1 MKRLFYLV
9 DRIDNVEN
17 ISEDLHSHGI
27 TDWRFHIL
35 SRDTAGVFTR
45 KLHGA
50 SILDKTDI
58 VRWVERGALIGG
70 GIAVAIMVLG
80 MVSGLFSLPGSAWLA
95 LVAFGVFA
103 GGGIAGFGGITAE
116 NYRIRPFH
124 DALERGDHLVMV
136 DVYDKDEAEMKRLME
151 KNHPEA
157 RLQGEDSAF
166 NNPFSVT
173 RLRSRQ
179 PVDTGGPR

>member
-9 DRIDNVEN
+9 KKIDSVEK
-17 ISEDLHSHGI
+17 ISEDLHDHGI
-27 TDWRFHIL
+27 KDWRFHIL
-35 SRDTAGVFTR
+35 SRDTAGIYTR
-45 KLHGA
+45 QLHGA

-58 VRWVERGALIGG
+58 VRWVARGALIGG
-70 GIAVAIMVLG
+70 AVTVTAMV
-80 MVSGLFSLPGSAWLA
+80 VSMLTGLFTLPASAWLA

-103 GGGIAGFGGITAE
+103 GGGTAGFGGITAE

-124 DALERGDHLVMV
+124 KALENGDHLVMV
-136 DVYDKDEAEMKRLME
+136 DVYDKDEAEMKRLMK

-157 RLQGEDSAF
+157 RLQGADSAF
-166 NNPFSVT
+166 NNPFTFT